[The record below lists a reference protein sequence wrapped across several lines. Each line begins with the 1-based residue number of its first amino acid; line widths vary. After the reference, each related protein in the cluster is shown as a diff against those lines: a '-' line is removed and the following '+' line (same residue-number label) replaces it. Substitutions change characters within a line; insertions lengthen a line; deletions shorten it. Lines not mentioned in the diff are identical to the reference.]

1 MVAGTSIGAFVGA
14 VYATEADPEKTVA
27 KCREWSMVRSSKYS
41 NQLFNKCIAVELLIL
56 VNLFLVIMALFLGY
70 DVDV

>member
-27 KCREWSMVRSSKYS
+27 KCREWSMVILL
-41 NQLFNKCIAVELLIL
+41 NQLQIYCPGVTEHL
-56 VNLFLVIMALFLGY
+56 
-70 DVDV
+70 

>member
-27 KCREWSMVRSSKYS
+27 KCREWSMVRSIFRINY
-41 NQLFNKCIAVELLIL
+41 LIDALLVELLIL
-56 VNLFLVIMALFLGY
+56 VNLFLMALFLGY